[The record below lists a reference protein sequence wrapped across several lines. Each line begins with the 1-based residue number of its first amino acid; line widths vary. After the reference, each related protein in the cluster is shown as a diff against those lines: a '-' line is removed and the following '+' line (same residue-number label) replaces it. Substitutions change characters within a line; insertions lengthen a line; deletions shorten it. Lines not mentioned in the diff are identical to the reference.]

1 MAEAIDNEPVM
12 TMEGVAKLHFCDT
25 KIVANMLLPSP
36 PSVVPGIMVQWC
48 TEHCIPPPF
57 LTTTP
62 RPMNRKSTTTKSN
75 LKCQPH
81 NGRPSLPEK
90 ERQSIIRHTRYNAA
104 EDSVLLANVS
114 KAGLKNVSEY
124 IRQVSLNPHIV
135 PRLSETEMAIARKL
149 SGMSNN
155 FNQLLRL
162 CHQRG
167 LDAMSRDVEYYLKKF
182 RELFSKLNND

>member
-12 TMEGVAKLHFCDT
+12 IMEGVARLDFCDT
-25 KIVANMLLPSP
+25 KIVATMLLPSP
-36 PSVVPGIMVQWC
+36 SSVAPGGAVHQC
-48 TEHCIPPPF
+48 TEHCISPSI
-57 LTTTP
+57 LNHHP

-75 LKCQPH
+75 LKNGHH

-104 EDSVLLANVS
+104 EDAVLLANVTR
-114 KAGLKNVSEY
+114 AGQKNVSEY

-162 CHQRG
+162 CYQRG
-167 LDAMSRDVEYYLKKF
+167 LDAMSRDVEYYLEKF
-182 RELFSKLNND
+182 RELFSKFNND

>member
-1 MAEAIDNEPVM
+1 
-12 TMEGVAKLHFCDT
+12 
-25 KIVANMLLPSP
+25 
-36 PSVVPGIMVQWC
+36 
-48 TEHCIPPPF
+48 
-57 LTTTP
+57 
-62 RPMNRKSTTTKSN
+62 MNYKSTTTKSN
-75 LKCQPH
+75 LKSRPH

-90 ERQSIIRHTRYNAA
+90 ERQSIVRHTRYNAA

-114 KAGLKNVSEY
+114 RAGLKNVSEY
-124 IRQVSLNPHIV
+124 IRRVSLNPHIV

-167 LDAMSRDVEYYLKKF
+167 LDAMSREVEYYLGKF
-182 RELFSKLNND
+182 RELFAKFNND

>member
-1 MAEAIDNEPVM
+1 
-12 TMEGVAKLHFCDT
+12 
-25 KIVANMLLPSP
+25 MLGTLVYRTSSAP
-36 PSVVPGIMVQWC
+36 PL
-48 TEHCIPPPF
+48 
-57 LTTTP
+57 LTSNTP
-62 RPMNRKSTTTKSN
+62 QPMNYKSTTTKSN
-75 LKCQPH
+75 LKSRPH

-90 ERQSIIRHTRYNAA
+90 ERQSIVRHTRYNAA

-167 LDAMSRDVEYYLKKF
+167 LDDMSREVEYYLGKF
-182 RELFSKLNND
+182 RELFAKFNND